1 MADDYGFLRAMGI
14 MRMLVACM
22 VESEASG
29 GTVQT
34 LELRQLGNLG
44 GAAGLAGS
52 FSREIFGVLQVD
64 ACCRISLLGCCG
76 VGGSLS

>member
-1 MADDYGFLRAMGI
+1 MADGCGFLREMGI

-34 LELRQLGNLG
+34 LELRRLGNLG
-44 GAAGLAGS
+44 GAAGLADMDWSSGATGYH
-52 FSREIFGVLQVD
+52 ED
-64 ACCRISLLGCCG
+64 AAVELPWLP
-76 VGGSLS
+76 